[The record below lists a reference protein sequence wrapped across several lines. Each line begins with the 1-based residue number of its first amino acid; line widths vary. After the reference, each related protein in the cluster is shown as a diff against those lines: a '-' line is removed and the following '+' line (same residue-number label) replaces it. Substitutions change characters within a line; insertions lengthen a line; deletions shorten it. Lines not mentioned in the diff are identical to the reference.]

1 MTISGVDGT
10 LIIPRGL
17 HIDSLAFL
25 VFEDL
30 IVLTSLAAADIFD
43 GLNIGIIKNEPQGDF
58 LVGDGPGSLNLRLI
72 HGLARLSIR
81 E

>member
-1 MTISGVDGT
+1 
-10 LIIPRGL
+10 
-17 HIDSLAFL
+17 
-25 VFEDL
+25 
-30 IVLTSLAAADIFD
+30 LAAADIFD

-58 LVGDGPGSLNLRLI
+58 LVGDGPGGLTLRLI

>member
-30 IVLTSLAAADIFD
+30 IVLTSLPA

-58 LVGDGPGSLNLRLI
+58 LVGDGPGGLNLRLI
-72 HGLARLSIR
+72 HGLA
-81 E
+81 

>member
-17 HIDSLAFL
+17 HIDSRAFL

-30 IVLTSLAAADIFD
+30 IVLTSLPAADIFD
-43 GLNIGIIKNEPQGDF
+43 GLI
-58 LVGDGPGSLNLRLI
+58 LASLKMSLK
-72 HGLARLSIR
+72 ATF
-81 E
+81 